1 MTLLAIF
8 AYLAIQLGIGFW
20 VSRRIRTED
29 DYLVAGRQL
38 GYTLA
43 TFSIF
48 ATWFGAETIIGSGGR
63 AHRDGFSLTSAEPFG
78 YGLCLILMGIVFAVP
93 LWRRR
98 LSTLA
103 DLFRQRFSATTER
116 IAALVLIP
124 SSVLWAAAQI
134 RAFGSVLST
143 GTMLE
148 AEAAIAIAAGFVIL
162 YTAFGGLLA
171 DAITDVIQG
180 GVLAVGLLA
189 LLAGV
194 VIHLGGPG
202 EAATAALASRA
213 VLAIPSENPSLFQA
227 VENWAIPVCGSV
239 VAAELVSRVIATP
252 TPQIA
257 RRSALGAAA
266 LYLLL
271 GSIPLFIGLVGA
283 SIVPNVG
290 DAEQIVPVVASTVL
304 PQLGYALFAGAL
316 ISAILSTVDSTLLV
330 ASGLLSHNL
339 IVPIARIADE
349 RTKVLLAR
357 AGVMLFG
364 MVAYV
369 LALHAEGV
377 FALVE
382 QASAFGSA
390 GALVTITFGL
400 FTSLGGP
407 KTAIATLVAG
417 MLAYLG
423 ALASGLPLPFLTS
436 LAVALATYGIGAA
449 AGVIREQAIRPIE
462 VGTSRVSKM
471 SRSSRM
477 SR

>member
-8 AYLAIQLGIGFW
+8 AYLAIQLGIGLW
-20 VSRRIRTED
+20 VSRRIRTEE
-29 DYLVAGRQL
+29 DYLLAGRRL

-63 AHRDGFSLTSAEPFG
+63 ALREGFSLTSAEPFG
-78 YGLCLILMGIVFAVP
+78 YGLCLVLMGLVFAVP

-98 LSTLA
+98 LTTLA
-103 DLFRQRFSATTER
+103 DLFRQRFSTTTER
-116 IAALVLIP
+116 CAALILIP

-143 GTMLE
+143 GTALQVE
-148 AEAAIAIAAGFVIL
+148 TGIAVAAGFTIL
-162 YTAFGGLLA
+162 YTAFGGLLV

-180 GVLAVGLLA
+180 GVLAVGLVILFV
-189 LLAGV
+189 GV
-194 VIHLGGPG
+194 VIHLGGP
-202 EAATAALASRA
+202 ADAITALATRD
-213 VLAIPSENPSLFQA
+213 LAISPGNRSLPEA
-227 VENWAIPVCGSV
+227 IEAWAIPVCGSV

-252 TPQIA
+252 SPRIA
-257 RRSALGAAA
+257 RQSALGAAG

-283 SIVPNVG
+283 SVVPGVA
-290 DAEQIVPVVASTVL
+290 DAEQIVPVVAREVL
-304 PQLGYALFAGAL
+304 PTLGYAIFAGAL

-339 IVPIARIADE
+339 IVPVARIVDE
-349 RTKVLLAR
+349 RRKLLIAR
-357 AGVMLFG
+357 AGVMGFG
-364 MVAYV
+364 VVAYV

-400 FTSLGGP
+400 FTSIGGP

-417 MLAYLG
+417 MLTYLG
-423 ALASGLPLPFLTS
+423 ALAGELPLPFLTS
-436 LAVALATYGIGAA
+436 LGVALGTYGVGATLEIRDRGLTPVEL
-449 AGVIREQAIRPIE
+449 GVRTVRDDP
-462 VGTSRVSKM
+462 TS
-471 SRSSRM
+471 
-477 SR
+477 

>member
-1 MTLLAIF
+1 VTLLAIF
-8 AYLAIQLGIGFW
+8 AYLAVQLGIGLW
-20 VSRRIRTED
+20 VSRRIRTEE
-29 DYLVAGRQL
+29 DYLVAGRRL

-48 ATWFGAETIIGSGGR
+48 ATWFGAETIVGSGGR
-63 AHRDGFSLTSAEPFG
+63 ALREGFSLTAAEPFG
-78 YGLCLILMGIVFAVP
+78 YGLCLVLMGLVFAVP

-98 LSTLA
+98 LTTLA
-103 DLFRQRFSATTER
+103 DLFRDRFSATTER
-116 IAALVLIP
+116 CAALVLIP

-143 GTMLE
+143 GTALE
-148 AEAAIAIAAGFVIL
+148 IEAAIGIAAGFTIL

-180 GVLAVGLLA
+180 GVLTVGLLV
-189 LLAGV
+189 LFVGV
-194 VIHLGGPG
+194 VIHLGGPAD
-202 EAATAALASRA
+202 AATALASRDT
-213 VLAIPSENPSLFQA
+213 LAIAPGNRSLLQA
-227 VENWAIPVCGSV
+227 IEAWAIPVCGSV

-252 TPQIA
+252 SPQIA
-257 RRSALGAAA
+257 QRSTLGAAG
-266 LYLLL
+266 LYILL

-283 SIVPNVG
+283 SVVPAVV
-290 DAEQIVPVVASTVL
+290 DAEQIVPIVAREVL
-304 PQLGYALFAGAL
+304 PTLGYAIFAGAL

-339 IVPIARIADE
+339 VVPIARITSE
-349 RTKVLLAR
+349 RRKLLIAR
-357 AGVMLFG
+357 AGVMGFG
-364 MVAYV
+364 IVAYV

-400 FTSLGGP
+400 FTSIGGP
-407 KTAIATLVAG
+407 RTAIATLIAG
-417 MLAYLG
+417 MFAYLG
-423 ALASGLPLPFLTS
+423 ALAAERPLPFLTS

-449 AGVIREQAIRPIE
+449 IGTIREQGVRSLE
-462 VGTSRVSKM
+462 LRGRTTSNQPAP
-471 SRSSRM
+471 
-477 SR
+477 

>member
-1 MTLLAIF
+1 LTLFAIF
-8 AYLAIQLGIGFW
+8 AYLAVQLGIGLW
-20 VSRRIRTED
+20 VSRRIRTEE
-29 DYLVAGRQL
+29 DYLVAGRRL

-63 AHRDGFSLTSAEPFG
+63 ALREGFSFTAAEPFG
-78 YGLCLILMGIVFAVP
+78 YGLCLVLMGLVFAVP

-98 LSTLA
+98 LTTLA
-103 DLFRQRFSATTER
+103 DLFRDRFSPATER
-116 IAALVLIP
+116 CAAVILIP

-143 GTMLE
+143 GTPLE
-148 AEAAIAIAAGFVIL
+148 IDAAIAIAAGFTIL

-180 GVLAVGLLA
+180 SVLAVGLLV
-189 LLAGV
+189 LLAAV
-194 VIHLGGPG
+194 VIHLGGP
-202 EAATAALASRA
+202 ADAVATALASRDP
-213 VLAIPSENPSLFQA
+213 LTTPGNQSLLQTIEA
-227 VENWAIPVCGSV
+227 WAIPVCGSV
-239 VAAELVSRVIATP
+239 VAAELVSRVVATP
-252 TPQIA
+252 SPQVA
-257 RRSALGAAA
+257 QRSALGAAG

-283 SIVPNVG
+283 TIVPAVA
-290 DAEQIVPVVASTVL
+290 DAEQVVPVVAREVL
-304 PQLGYALFAGAL
+304 PALGYAIFAGAL

-339 IVPIARIADE
+339 VVPIARIADE
-349 RTKVLLAR
+349 RKKLVIAR
-357 AGVMLFG
+357 AGVMAFG
-364 MVAYV
+364 IIAYV

-400 FTSLGGP
+400 FTSIGGP
-407 KTAIATLVAG
+407 KTAVATLVAG
-417 MLAYLG
+417 IVAYLG
-423 ALASGLPLPFLTS
+423 ALAADLPFPFLTS
-436 LAVALATYGIGAA
+436 LGVALATYGIGAA
-449 AGVIREQAIRPIE
+449 LEALRDRRRDAAPYA
-462 VGTSRVSKM
+462 TP
-471 SRSSRM
+471 
-477 SR
+477 

>member
-1 MTLLAIF
+1 LTFLSIF
-8 AYLAIQLGIGFW
+8 AYLAVQLGIGVW
-20 VSRRIRTED
+20 VSRRITTES
-29 DYLVAGRQL
+29 DYLVAGRRL

-43 TFSIF
+43 TFSMF

-63 AHRDGFSLTSAEPFG
+63 AHREGFSLTAAEPFG
-78 YGLCLILMGIVFAVP
+78 YGLCLVLMGLIFAVP

-98 LSTLA
+98 LTTLA
-103 DLFRQRFSATTER
+103 DLFRDRFSTATER
-116 IAALVLIP
+116 CAAVILIP

-143 GTMLE
+143 GTALQIQTG
-148 AEAAIAIAAGFVIL
+148 IAIAAGFTIL

-171 DAITDVIQG
+171 DAMTDVLQG
-180 GVLAVGLLA
+180 AVLAVGLLV
-189 LLAGV
+189 LFVGV
-194 VIHLGGPG
+194 VTHLGGPLD
-202 EAATAALASRA
+202 ALAALSARD
-213 VLAIPSENPSLFQA
+213 SLTTTTHTRSLLQSIEA
-227 VENWAIPVCGSV
+227 WAIPVCGSV

-252 TPQIA
+252 SPQVA
-257 RRSALGAAA
+257 QRSAFGAAG

-283 SIVPNVG
+283 AIVPGVAE
-290 DAEQIVPVVASTVL
+290 AEQIVPVVAREVL
-304 PQLGYALFAGAL
+304 PMIGYAVFAGAL

-339 IVPIARIADE
+339 IVPLARIADE
-349 RTKVLLAR
+349 RKKLILAR
-357 AGVMLFG
+357 AGVMAFG
-364 MVAYV
+364 VVAFV

-417 MLAYLG
+417 MIAYLG
-423 ALASGLPLPFLTS
+423 GVAVGVPYPFLTS
-436 LAVALATYGIGAA
+436 LVAALATYGIGATFETMRGRA
-449 AGVIREQAIRPIE
+449 MRAPE
-462 VGTSRVSKM
+462 RVSHAG
-471 SRSSRM
+471 
-477 SR
+477 